1 MALQKGNGIFIDRQ
15 KTAMKMISN
24 PISPDQKKI
33 SVRTAQ
39 EITYWAN
46 TFNCSVKSLGKAII
60 AVGYSVKDLE
70 RYLRK

>member
-1 MALQKGNGIFIDRQ
+1 
-15 KTAMKMISN
+15 MISN